1 MTARCWQAL
10 AKVEVITIN
19 YKDSTNEVL
28 LDYYKEN
35 GFQKTV
41 EVAKSMYNINLK
53 NTKKNVKNNKTREL

>member
-35 GFQKTV
+35 GFKKTV